1 MLKLNSYLETHS
13 ESAWERFEEA
23 SEVSLTEPQ
32 QQALRALFAVSPFI
46 AGVAERYPHQLLA
59 DFFANDGAIAIDD
72 SSVYESKL
80 NKLLSECDDDRRA
93 KYKLR
98 EYRHCVMAK
107 LAAADILGQLS
118 ITEALKHFSTF
129 PSLPKEFFFT

>member
-46 AGVAERYPHQLLA
+46 ARVAERYPHQLLA

-80 NKLLSECDDDRRA
+80 NKLLGECDDDRRA
-93 KYKLR
+93 KH
-98 EYRHCVMAK
+98 RH
-107 LAAADILGQLS
+107 LGAANCLI
-118 ITEALKHFSTF
+118 
-129 PSLPKEFFFT
+129 